1 MLGCLAYCLEREGG
15 IREVASLRFAPCRPF
30 AARSA
35 RARPSGEVTEPVA
48 TTVYTERLTVRA
60 TPEEAARV
68 RADAAA
74 AGLTVSR
81 YLVRQATGRESV
93 LIGAEVRDEL
103 AALRRA
109 LSRVGSNLNQLARA
123 ANSGAYDA
131 AEVEAAAREVRGLGR
146 RVLHRLD

>member
-1 MLGCLAYCLEREGG
+1 M
-15 IREVASLRFAPCRPF
+15 
-30 AARSA
+30 
-35 RARPSGEVTEPVA
+35 A
-48 TTVYTERLTVRA
+48 TTLYTERLTVRA
-60 TPEEAARV
+60 TPEEAGRV

-93 LIGAEVRDEL
+93 LVGVETREEL

-109 LSRVGSNLNQLARA
+109 LSRVGNNLNQLARA
-123 ANSGAYDA
+123 AHAGGYDA
-131 AEVEAAAREVRGLGR
+131 AAVEAAAGEVRGLGR

>member
-1 MLGCLAYCLEREGG
+1 MT
-15 IREVASLRFAPCRPF
+15 SLRSAPCRPF

-35 RARPSGEVTEPVA
+35 RARPSGGPPDPVA
-48 TTVYTERLTVRA
+48 TTLYTERLTVRA
-60 TPEEAARV
+60 TPEEAGRV

-93 LIGAEVRDEL
+93 LVGVETREEL

-109 LSRVGSNLNQLARA
+109 LSRVGNNLNQLARA
-123 ANSGAYDA
+123 AHAGGYDA
-131 AEVEAAAREVRGLGR
+131 AAVEAAAGEVRGLGR